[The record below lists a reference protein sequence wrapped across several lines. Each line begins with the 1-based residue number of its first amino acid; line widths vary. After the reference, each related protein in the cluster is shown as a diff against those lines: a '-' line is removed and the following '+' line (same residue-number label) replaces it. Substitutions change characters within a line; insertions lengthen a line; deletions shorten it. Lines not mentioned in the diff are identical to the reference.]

1 MRYIPITANNT
12 RTSTMTPSLK
22 QVIEALLLQG
32 FNKAQVLDTLAAE
45 YWIDSSVTRFIN
57 SI

>member
-1 MRYIPITANNT
+1 
-12 RTSTMTPSLK
+12 MTKSLK
-22 QVIEALLLQG
+22 QVIEALLSQG
-32 FNKAQVLDTLAAE
+32 FNKAQVLDTLANE